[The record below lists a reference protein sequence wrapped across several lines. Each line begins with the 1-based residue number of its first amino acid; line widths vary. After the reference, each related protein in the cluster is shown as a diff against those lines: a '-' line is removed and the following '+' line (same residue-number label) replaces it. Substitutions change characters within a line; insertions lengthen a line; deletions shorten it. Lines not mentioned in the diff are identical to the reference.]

1 MEALITIN
9 NQEFNLDKEKETLLA
24 TQEQIANIFNTT
36 RANITIHIKN
46 IFKEKELEEISVC
59 KEILLTASDGK
70 KYQVKHYNLDVII
83 AVGYRVNSLIATK
96 FRIQATQVIKE
107 YLTTGEV
114 KKKEYSK
121 LEIARMLVE
130 SELEK
135 EKLLTENQE
144 HKQTIENQDKT
155 INQISNIQDTYSIR
169 EASKNLIVKEMNL
182 KDFLKTKK
190 WIQYLSDGTESKKIY
205 STSYSKQNNFA
216 IDKHVLNKA
225 NQKFYHQ
232 FRITK
237 HGMSYLIKNRKE
249 I

>member
-96 FRIQATQVIKE
+96 FRMQATQVIKE

-135 EKLLTENQE
+135 EKLLIENQE
-144 HKQTIENQDKT
+144 HKQI
-155 INQISNIQDTYSIR
+155 
-169 EASKNLIVKEMNL
+169 
-182 KDFLKTKK
+182 
-190 WIQYLSDGTESKKIY
+190 
-205 STSYSKQNNFA
+205 
-216 IDKHVLNKA
+216 
-225 NQKFYHQ
+225 
-232 FRITK
+232 
-237 HGMSYLIKNRKE
+237 
-249 I
+249 